1 MPDAAEAQ
9 AGLPAPDAV
18 TIDGLAAHA
27 GRLLAWYDRHRRVL
41 PWRAPPGARA
51 DPYRVWLS
59 EIMLQQTT
67 VATVGTYFDVFLK
80 RWPTVR
86 DLAMAPLDDVLHAW
100 QGLGYYARARNLHA
114 CAQAVVERHG
124 GRFPDDVEALGA
136 LPGVGP
142 YTAAAIAAIAFD
154 RPASAV
160 DGNVERVIAR
170 LHALET
176 PLPDVKPA
184 IRALAERLVP
194 DRRAGDYAQAMMDL
208 GATVC
213 TPRAPRCVLCPVVD
227 LCAGRRLGVAEDLP
241 RRRARPVR
249 PVRHGIAFLLV
260 RRDGAILLRRRPPEG
275 LLGGMIEVP
284 SSPWREGEPDRAG
297 SLAAAPVAAK
307 WRTLP
312 GIVRHVFTH
321 FELRLEVAAAHA
333 PTARMADGIA
343 DAQWCAVERLGEMA
357 LPTVM
362 KKVLA
367 HGLKALADTTAWP

>member
-1 MPDAAEAQ
+1 MQKRNVEPEEGRIAASF
-9 AGLPAPDAV
+9 
-18 TIDGLAAHA
+18 
-27 GRLLAWYDRHRRVL
+27 LAWYGRERRDL
-41 PWRAPPGARA
+41 PWRAGVSETP

-67 VATVGTYFDVFLK
+67 VATVGSYFDSFVA
-80 RWPTVR
+80 RWPTVNG
-86 DLAMAPLDDVLHAW
+86 LAAAPLEDVLHAW

-114 CAQAVVERHG
+114 CARAVVDRHG
-124 GRFPDDVEALGA
+124 GAFPDTLEALGA

-170 LHALET
+170 LYALEA
-176 PLPDVKPA
+176 PLPDVKPV
-184 IRALAERLVP
+184 IRARAARLVP
-194 DRRAGDYAQAMMDL
+194 DARPGDYAQAMMDL

-213 TPRAPRCVLCPVVD
+213 TPRTPRCVLCPLVD
-227 LCAGRRLGVAEDLP
+227 LCGGRRLGIAEDLP
-241 RRRARPVR
+241 RRRTRPAR
-249 PVRHGIAFLLV
+249 PVRHGMAFLLV
-260 RRDGAILLRRRPPEG
+260 RRDGAILLRRRAPDG

-284 SSPWREGEPDRAG
+284 SSPWREGALDREAC
-297 SLAAAPVAAK
+297 LEAAPVPAK
-307 WRTLP
+307 WQALP

-321 FELRLEVAAAHA
+321 FELHLEVVTAHA
-333 PTARMADGIA
+333 PTARMADGVA
-343 DAQWCAVERLGEMA
+343 DAQWCPIDRLDQMA

-367 HGLKALADTTAWP
+367 HGLKASAQT